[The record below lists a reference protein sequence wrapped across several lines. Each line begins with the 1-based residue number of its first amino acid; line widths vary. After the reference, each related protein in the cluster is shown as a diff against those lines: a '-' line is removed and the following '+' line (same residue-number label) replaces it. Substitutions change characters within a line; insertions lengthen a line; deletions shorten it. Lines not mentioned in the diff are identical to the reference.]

1 MRIVSLLP
9 GATEMVAALGALD
22 DLVAVSHE
30 CDYPA
35 AVRDL
40 PRVTT
45 SPIDPTASSREI
57 DLAVRAALEC
67 GELVIGVDAAAL
79 RSAAPDVILTQSLCE
94 VCAVDGDEVRTLADT
109 LDKEA
114 RVLSLG
120 GTDVQGVLADIRA
133 VGSAIGRSPEAEHLV
148 NDLTR
153 RYAAISADTSA
164 TSRSRVVCI
173 EWLDPVFLAGH
184 WVPELVAAAGGEDVG
199 AKAGEHSRQV
209 DWAHV
214 VSLEPDVMLI
224 MPCGFDVERTRAEL
238 AELKDET
245 ARRLLSETPY
255 RILDGN
261 AYTSRPG
268 PRIVEAVERIREAL
282 DEMLVTFATR

>member
-214 VSLEPDVMLI
+214 ASLEPDVMLI

-238 AELKDET
+238 PELKDET

>member
-45 SPIDPTASSREI
+45 SPIDPTASSRGI
-57 DLAVRAALEC
+57 DFAVRAALER
-67 GELVIGVDAAAL
+67 GEPVIGVDAAAL

-214 VSLEPDVMLI
+214 ASLEPDVMLI

-238 AELKDET
+238 PELKDET

>member
-282 DEMLVTFATR
+282 DEMLVTYATR

>member
-214 VSLEPDVMLI
+214 ASLEPDVMLI

>member
-35 AVRDL
+35 AVRYL

-45 SPIDPTASSREI
+45 SPIDPTASSRGI
-57 DLAVRAALEC
+57 DLAVRAALER
-67 GELVIGVDAAAL
+67 GEPVIGVDAAAL

-148 NDLTR
+148 TDLTR

-214 VSLEPDVMLI
+214 ASLEPDVMLI

-282 DEMLVTFATR
+282 DEMLVTFAMR

>member
-45 SPIDPTASSREI
+45 SPIDPTASSRGI
-57 DLAVRAALEC
+57 DFAVRAALER
-67 GELVIGVDAAAL
+67 GEPVIGVDAAAL

-214 VSLEPDVMLI
+214 ASLEPDVMLI

-238 AELKDET
+238 PELKDET

-282 DEMLVTFATR
+282 DEMLVTYATR

>member
-45 SPIDPTASSREI
+45 SPIDPTASSRGI
-57 DLAVRAALEC
+57 DFAVRAALER
-67 GELVIGVDAAAL
+67 GEPVIGVDAAAL

-94 VCAVDGDEVRTLADT
+94 VCAVDGDEVCTLADT

-268 PRIVEAVERIREAL
+268 PRIVEAVEKIREAL
-282 DEMLVTFATR
+282 DEMLVTFVTR

>member
-45 SPIDPTASSREI
+45 SPIDPTASSRGI
-57 DLAVRAALEC
+57 DFAVRAALER
-67 GELVIGVDAAAL
+67 GEPVIGVDAAAL

>member
-35 AVRDL
+35 AVRYL

-45 SPIDPTASSREI
+45 SPIDPTASSRGI
-57 DLAVRAALEC
+57 DLAVRAALER
-67 GELVIGVDAAAL
+67 GEPVIGVDAAAL

-148 NDLTR
+148 TDLTR

-199 AKAGEHSRQV
+199 ARAGEHSRQV

-214 VSLEPDVMLI
+214 ASLQPDVMLI

-282 DEMLVTFATR
+282 DEMLVTFVTR

>member
-45 SPIDPTASSREI
+45 SPIDPTASSRGI
-57 DLAVRAALEC
+57 DFAVRAALER
-67 GELVIGVDAAAL
+67 GEPVIGVDAAAL

-282 DEMLVTFATR
+282 DEMLVTYATR

>member
-35 AVRDL
+35 AVRYL

-45 SPIDPTASSREI
+45 SPIDPTASSRGI
-57 DLAVRAALEC
+57 DLAVRAAIER
-67 GELVIGVDAAAL
+67 GEPVIGVDAAAL

-148 NDLTR
+148 TDLTR

-199 AKAGEHSRQV
+199 ARAGEHSRQV

-214 VSLEPDVMLI
+214 ASLEPDVMLI

-282 DEMLVTFATR
+282 DEMLVTFVTR

>member
-45 SPIDPTASSREI
+45 SPIDPTASSRGI
-57 DLAVRAALEC
+57 DFAVRAALER
-67 GELVIGVDAAAL
+67 GEPAIGVDAAAL

-238 AELKDET
+238 AELKDGT

>member
-35 AVRDL
+35 AVRYL

-45 SPIDPTASSREI
+45 SPIDPTASSRGI
-57 DLAVRAALEC
+57 DLAVRAALER
-67 GELVIGVDAAAL
+67 GEPVIGVDAAAL

-214 VSLEPDVMLI
+214 ASLEPDVMLI

-282 DEMLVTFATR
+282 DEMLVTFVTR

>member
-35 AVRDL
+35 AVRYL

-45 SPIDPTASSREI
+45 SPIDPTASSRGI
-57 DLAVRAALEC
+57 DLAVRAALER
-67 GELVIGVDAAAL
+67 GEPVIGVDAAAL

-120 GTDVQGVLADIRA
+120 GTDVQSVLADIRA

-148 NDLTR
+148 TDLTR

-214 VSLEPDVMLI
+214 ASLEPDVMLI

-282 DEMLVTFATR
+282 DEMLVTFAMR

>member
-45 SPIDPTASSREI
+45 SPIDPTASSRGI
-57 DLAVRAALEC
+57 DFAVRAALER
-67 GELVIGVDAAAL
+67 GEPVIGVDAAAL

-282 DEMLVTFATR
+282 DEMLVTFVTR

>member
-45 SPIDPTASSREI
+45 SPIDPTASSRGI
-57 DLAVRAALEC
+57 DFAVRAALER
-67 GELVIGVDAAAL
+67 GEPVIGVDAAAL

-214 VSLEPDVMLI
+214 ASLEPDVMLI

-282 DEMLVTFATR
+282 DEMLVTFVTR

>member
-35 AVRDL
+35 AVRYL

-45 SPIDPTASSREI
+45 SPIDPTASSRGI
-57 DLAVRAALEC
+57 DLAVRAAIER
-67 GELVIGVDAAAL
+67 GEPVIGVDAAAL

-148 NDLTR
+148 TDLTR

-199 AKAGEHSRQV
+199 ARAGEHSRQV

-214 VSLEPDVMLI
+214 ASLQPDVMLI

-282 DEMLVTFATR
+282 DEMLVTFVTR

>member
-1 MRIVSLLP
+1 M
-9 GATEMVAALGALD
+9 
-22 DLVAVSHE
+22 
-30 CDYPA
+30 
-35 AVRDL
+35 
-40 PRVTT
+40 
-45 SPIDPTASSREI
+45 
-57 DLAVRAALEC
+57 
-67 GELVIGVDAAAL
+67 
-79 RSAAPDVILTQSLCE
+79 
-94 VCAVDGDEVRTLADT
+94 DGDEVRTLADT

-148 NDLTR
+148 TDLTR

-199 AKAGEHSRQV
+199 ARAGEHSRQV

-214 VSLEPDVMLI
+214 ASLEPDVMLI

-282 DEMLVTFATR
+282 DEMLVTFAMR

>member
-1 MRIVSLLP
+1 
-9 GATEMVAALGALD
+9 MVAALGALD

-35 AVRDL
+35 AVRYL

-45 SPIDPTASSREI
+45 SPIDPTASSRGI
-57 DLAVRAALEC
+57 DLAVRAAIER
-67 GELVIGVDAAAL
+67 GEPVIGVDAAAL

-148 NDLTR
+148 TDLTR

-199 AKAGEHSRQV
+199 ARAGEHSRQV

-214 VSLEPDVMLI
+214 ASLQPDVMLI

-282 DEMLVTFATR
+282 DEMLVTFVTR

>member
-45 SPIDPTASSREI
+45 SPIDPTASSRGI
-57 DLAVRAALEC
+57 DFAVRAALER
-67 GELVIGVDAAAL
+67 GEPVIGVDAAAL

-164 TSRSRVVCI
+164 TSRPRVVCI

-214 VSLEPDVMLI
+214 ASLEPDVMLI

-238 AELKDET
+238 PELKDET

-282 DEMLVTFATR
+282 DEMLVTYATR